1 MFGVVFYF
9 GFVFFLFFGMAG
21 LRRVVSNYAIPQT
34 CLRMQFCLR
43 MCLARMRGVP
53 GFVAAFVMMA
63 LFSCG
68 FLPGIVRF
76 WNFPNMQWSTWCL
89 ASGFFAALL
98 TFFLWRPQQPVFLDK
113 ICINEQENEQK
124 CENIFSL
131 AGILKRSDEASF

>member
-1 MFGVVFYF
+1 MPFAKSILCPIDFT
-9 GFVFFLFFGMAG
+9 
-21 LRRVVSNYAIPQT
+21 PQIDHRLGSIA
-34 CLRMQFCLR
+34 CSKL
-43 MCLARMRGVP
+43 P
-53 GFVAAFVMMA
+53 SISSVMMA